1 MPEVSKV
8 TKDDGYGNGLI
19 PAEKEK
25 SGGTIMVKVA
35 VLGYGNIGSGVV
47 TVIQENEKLIEKK
60 IDQEIEV
67 KYVLDL
73 RDFPGDP
80 MEDKL
85 VHDVNVILG
94 DPEINIVCETMGGV
108 EPAYTFSKKALLAGK
123 SVCTSNKELVAAHG
137 AELLEVA
144 RKQNVNYMFEASVGG
159 GIPIIRPLRTSLAQ
173 EEILSITGILN
184 GTTNYILTK
193 MENEGLA
200 FETVLAR
207 AQEKGYAEKNPDA
220 DILGYDACRKIA
232 ILTSL
237 AYGKKVNFEDITTE
251 GITAITAVDFAY
263 AKKMG
268 VTIKLFAKS
277 VKKGDKYYAL
287 VAPFIVGP
295 ENPLYAVKGVFN
307 AILVNCNMGGETM
320 YYGKGA
326 GKLATAS
333 AVVADVLDCARHV
346 GKHLDIRWEEQKLEI
361 SPIDGAVR
369 KFFVRVSCTDEAK
382 IRKHFGDVE
391 MYTDIVAGECGF
403 VTEEMTEA
411 EYREKAAKFGSV
423 LSMIRVD

>member
-1 MPEVSKV
+1 M
-8 TKDDGYGNGLI
+8 TKI
-19 PAEKEK
+19 
-25 SGGTIMVKVA
+25 A
-35 VLGYGNIGSGVV
+35 VLGYGTVGSGVYE
-47 TVIQENEKLIEKK
+47 VIKKNRDVISSKLG
-60 IDQEIEV
+60 DGIEV

-73 RDFPGDP
+73 REFEGDP
-80 MEDKL
+80 VQEVL
-85 VHDVNVILG
+85 VHDVDTI
-94 DPEINIVCETMGGV
+94 INDTEVAVVCETMGG
-108 EPAYTFSKKALLAGK
+108 EHPAYEFTKRALESGK
-123 SVCTSNKELVAAHG
+123 SVCTSNKELVEKHG
-137 AELLEVA
+137 PELLQIA
-144 RKQNVNYMFEASVGG
+144 KAHNCSYLFEASVGG

-193 MENEGLA
+193 METEGLA
-200 FETVLAR
+200 FEDVLAR

-220 DILGYDACRKIA
+220 DILGLDAGRKIA

-237 AYGKKVNFEDITTE
+237 AYGRNVDFADITTE
-251 GITAITAVDFAY
+251 GITKITDKDFAY

-268 VTIKLFAKS
+268 ATIKLFAKS

-287 VAPFIVGP
+287 VAPFLVNP

-333 AVVADVLDCARHV
+333 AVVADVLDCVRHI
-346 GKHLDIRWEEQKLEI
+346 GKHIDVKWEDQKLEI

-369 KFFVRVSCTDEAK
+369 KFFVRTASTDGAR
-382 IRKHFGDVE
+382 IRDIFGEVE
-391 MYTDIVAGECGF
+391 MFSDVVDGECGF

-411 EYREKAAKFGSV
+411 EYRNRAAKFGNI
-423 LSMIRVD
+423 LTMIRVD

>member
-1 MPEVSKV
+1 
-8 TKDDGYGNGLI
+8 
-19 PAEKEK
+19 
-25 SGGTIMVKVA
+25 
-35 VLGYGNIGSGVV
+35 
-47 TVIQENEKLIEKK
+47 
-60 IDQEIEV
+60 
-67 KYVLDL
+67 
-73 RDFPGDP
+73 
-80 MEDKL
+80 
-85 VHDVNVILG
+85 
-94 DPEINIVCETMGGV
+94 
-108 EPAYTFSKKALLAGK
+108 
-123 SVCTSNKELVAAHG
+123 
-137 AELLEVA
+137 
-144 RKQNVNYMFEASVGG
+144 
-159 GIPIIRPLRTSLAQ
+159 
-173 EEILSITGILN
+173 
-184 GTTNYILTK
+184 

-232 ILTSL
+232 ILSSL

-268 VTIKLFAKS
+268 ATIKLFAKS